1 MRIMKMKA
9 LAAALAAASLACA
22 AAHAADGEDPVLK
35 MLATPASPAQSQD
48 ASQVQLPA
56 QPLPQQGRT
65 EFSRPLPDGNSLKA
79 AEASPDAAPGEIPKA
94 LRDLSLPPSGISAA
108 LPDAGALPGVADG
121 AAPGAAGAQGQQPL
135 LQAAAAADAADD
147 STVPFQST
155 LTFDKLGA
163 PDGVVLRAGQTDTGL
178 DFTLPLDKVITSAK
192 LSLDIEVTD
201 DMAKR
206 GSHLEITLNGQP
218 IGTLPLNNRG
228 GPVRY
233 DLTLP
238 FEYIGTANNFNFKV
252 ADDDEFSC
260 MVDYTRRYMV
270 SILPDSTLSLEGHR
284 LEIGSDLSMFPMP
297 FFDPYDVTKSDVKIV
312 LPKQPDADS
321 ISAAAML
328 ASWFGVRS
336 DYRGVK
342 FSALFGDLPSD
353 NAIIIGRPGQ
363 KIGGITMPA
372 QESVSIIKHPLSP
385 AFKLV
390 LICAKNRSRLRDAVY
405 ALTKGDIPQNATAI
419 SDVKQASIK
428 GRDAYDA
435 PKWIPTNRKVY
446 LSELLRPGQS
456 LVSTGLWHPPLNLSF
471 RAAPDLYQLYGEPVQ
486 IALDYNFPLES
497 WIDEDH
503 SWLNVV
509 LSGNFLE
516 NVPVNKLGAVESLW
530 RLLGGDAREEHREIP
545 VQPYMIYG
553 DNNLSLYFDI
563 KLKKGAPCSVLH
575 DTNIK
580 SALLD
585 SSYIDL
591 SNTDHF
597 ASLPNLSFFVG
608 AGYPFTKF
616 ADYGQTLMLL
626 PQSPSPSEVQTL
638 LDLAARSGKATGWPV
653 WSASVIMGEEQLS
666 GNAQLSNSDILA
678 VSTLKNS
685 KFMSRLLRG
694 SSLIYSDSG
703 RDISVREYGPL
714 NFEDGI
720 TKALGRLL
728 SGDWRPENVE
738 ATRYLRSNMLWRGF
752 MSRISPWNDSRI
764 VVIATASDDAQLRM
778 ISDDLD
784 NDQVNRSIGGDLSI
798 ISGQDS
804 VRSFSVGD
812 KIYSGNV
819 SSYFKLLFL
828 LAKHEVWLAIAGFI
842 AVAFA
847 GYCISGCLRRR
858 ARRRIA
864 GSLGQLSDE
873 EKKK

>member
-1 MRIMKMKA
+1 MKIMKMKA
-9 LAAALAAASLACA
+9 LAAALAAASLSCA
-22 AAHAADGEDPVLK
+22 AAHAEAGEDPVLR
-35 MLATPASPAQSQD
+35 MLASPDPVQSSD
-48 ASQVQLPA
+48 ASQVQLPS
-56 QPLPQQGRT
+56 QPLPQQGVT

-94 LRDLSLPPSGISAA
+94 LRDLTLPPSGDAA
-108 LPDAGALPGVADG
+108 
-121 AAPGAAGAQGQQPL
+121 AAPGQSALPAAPGNASAQNPQPGAQ
-135 LQAAAAADAADD
+135 ASASEADDD

-163 PDGVVLRAGQTDTGL
+163 PSGVVLRAGQTDTGL
-178 DFTLPLDKVITSAK
+178 DFTLPLDKVITSAR
-192 LSLDIEVTD
+192 LSLDVEVTD

-342 FSALFGDLPSD
+342 FSASFGEVPSD

-363 KIGGITMPA
+363 KIGDITLPA
-372 QESVSIIKHPLSP
+372 QESVSIIKHPISP

-390 LICAKNRSRLRDAVY
+390 LICAKNRSRLRDAVF
-405 ALTKGDIPQNATAI
+405 ALTRGDIPQNATAI

-428 GRDAYDA
+428 GRNAYDA
-435 PKWIPTNRKVY
+435 PKWIPTDRKVY

-486 IALDYNFPLES
+486 IALDYNFPLEN

-616 ADYGQTLMLL
+616 ADFGQTVMLL

-678 VSTLKNS
+678 VSTL
-685 KFMSRLLRG
+685 
-694 SSLIYSDSG
+694 
-703 RDISVREYGPL
+703 
-714 NFEDGI
+714 

-812 KIYSGNV
+812 RIYSGNV

-858 ARRRIA
+858 AKRRLA
-864 GSLGQLSDE
+864 ESMGQLSDE
-873 EKKK
+873 EKRK